1 MAAVAVAALRR
12 QGAAVECVRALE
24 QVRPVADQAGLSA
37 SERLANLEGALGVV
51 RPSLVDGRRVVIADD
66 VITTGASLAAAAQ
79 AVSSAGGDVIA
90 AAAVAATPRRCDGT
104 QSALSGGVR
113 CDGPQPAPS
122 GGGVM

>member
-1 MAAVAVAALRR
+1 VAALRR

-90 AAAVAATPRRCDGT
+90 AAAVAATPRRSDGT
-104 QSALSGGVR
+104 SRCLRAGVSGK
-113 CDGPQPAPS
+113 P
-122 GGGVM
+122 